1 MPSNPGLSNHARGA
15 AGYGRAAR
23 GLVVRGVVT
32 RVYYLDALPAGLFV
46 AGGPPSPSGLAPAAL
61 YCDVLVYS
69 GIPGARTGLIPRV
82 LITYDAGGVH
92 DGDVAVP
99 RATRKMVADPTGRA
113 PDEDGGA
120 SPAVFDG
127 DHVLVGFMDDS
138 IDQPFVLRYLRHPH
152 ADHAKNPLAVPGEK
166 LGLIRADGRPRLSKH
181 LGVYF
186 GVDKDGNFVLDLRG
200 AHLGERG
207 DGTAVAGG
215 GYAPGGAEVANA
227 RLSGANAESGS
238 CTVRLPASARLVF
251 EFPSG
256 RKI

>member
-32 RVYYLDALPAGLFV
+32 RVYYLDALPAGLLV

-152 ADHAKNPLAVPGEK
+152 ADHAKNPMAVPGEK
-166 LGLIRADGRPRLSKH
+166 LGLIRAGARPPATLEASWRLLRRRQGRELRPRPT
-181 LGVYF
+181 
-186 GVDKDGNFVLDLRG
+186 RG
-200 AHLGERG
+200 APRRARRRHGCSWGRLRTWWGRGCECSAVGGERREWELYG
-207 DGTAVAGG
+207 PASGQR
-215 GYAPGGAEVANA
+215 PA
-227 RLSGANAESGS
+227 RLRVPVGA
-238 CTVRLPASARLVF
+238 
-251 EFPSG
+251 
-256 RKI
+256 